1 MSLLDSLDSVIMLYS
16 YAGFPQR
23 SWKFFEIVPR
33 AMASAPHPLQEKEDE
48 ARDANEKIEVGK
60 TVISVEVTEE
70 SDEQYKATMQAKMN
84 VMSGLSVILTV
95 LSILVAFTISLIT
108 IMGLI
113 GENCWM
119 CIEAAE
125 AEDGG
130 GLAGRWWRGWA
141 AVSRLRVL
149 IVSGAL
155 RLTSDSECVGKRL
168 ENSPVGLV

>member
-1 MSLLDSLDSVIMLYS
+1 MSFLDSLDSVIMLYS

-33 AMASAPHPLQEKEDE
+33 AAAPPPPPQEKEHISVE
-48 ARDANEKIEVGK
+48 ERDANEKVEVGK
-60 TVISVEVTEE
+60 TVTSVEVAEE

-113 GENCWM
+113 GENCRK

-141 AVSRLRVL
+141 AVSHFHGQ
-149 IVSGAL
+149 IIPSSA
-155 RLTSDSECVGKRL
+155 
-168 ENSPVGLV
+168 PAYQ